1 VASADPVWLERI
13 EASAAA
19 DFYRA
24 ATPAAV
30 AAHRIDCF
38 EIGSAVGLVACD
50 IEPGLVFRRVVGL
63 GVGASATRQQL
74 GDIQSA
80 MRERCARYAIQVA
93 PHATP
98 HGLGKWLEDA
108 GFSHGYAWMK
118 FVRPAAAAVVAACD
132 LDVCIADAALA
143 DAFGAVVTTGFEM
156 PATTAR
162 WVAALAGRPGWLCAL
177 AFDGAT
183 PVAAG
188 AAYVE
193 NGYAWL
199 GFGTTLTTHRGRGAQ
214 TALLASRIA
223 WAARNGA
230 QWIVTETGERVA
242 GKPAQ
247 SYRNILRAGF
257 EEVYLRPNYVSP
269 ERA

>member
-1 VASADPVWLERI
+1 VTSADLAWLERI
-13 EASAAA
+13 EANAAA

-24 ATPAAV
+24 ATPDVV
-30 AAHRIDCF
+30 ATHRIACF
-38 EIGSAVGLVACD
+38 ERGSAVCLAACD

-63 GVGASATRQQL
+63 GVGTRATQRQL
-74 GDIQSA
+74 REIHSA
-80 MRERCARYAIQVA
+80 MRERCARYTIQIA

-98 HGLGKWLEDA
+98 RALGRWLDDA

-118 FVRPAAAAVVAACD
+118 FVRPANAATAVTCD
-132 LDVCIADAALA
+132 LDVRIVDARLA
-143 DAFGAVVTTGFEM
+143 EAFGTVVATGFAM
-156 PATTAR
+156 PATAAP
-162 WVAALAGRPGWLCAL
+162 WVAALAGRPGWMCAL
-177 AFDGAT
+177 ALDGRT

-188 AAYVE
+188 AAYLE

-199 GFGTTLTTHRGRGAQ
+199 GFGTTLATHRGRGAQ

-223 WAARNGA
+223 WAERNGA
-230 QWIVTETGERVA
+230 RWLVTETGERVA
-242 GKPAQ
+242 AKPTQ

-269 ERA
+269 